1 MEHFPFLQLSVTRL
15 RELKATL
22 TKFSRCPGEPAEM
35 QLLAQEVSG
44 GASDPRKPLRCGCC
58 WLRGPPWNNKR
69 VQDVTE
75 ATQLGVTGFINQ
87 GLPAV
92 RAHLLFTAPSEQS
105 FCVHTSACVTR
116 ADLGRLGGR
125 PGTPASW
132 PQGCWGPLIPRG
144 HRLPSNF
151 PTPWLIL
158 CSVQADG
165 CFRLCFSPGWLN
177 PEGLT
182 PKFSFH
188 ANHRGLCE
196 NADFPV
202 Q

>member
-1 MEHFPFLQLSVTRL
+1 
-15 RELKATL
+15 
-22 TKFSRCPGEPAEM
+22 M

-58 WLRGPPWNNKR
+58 WLRGPPWSNKR

-75 ATQLGVTGFINQ
+75 ATQLGVTGFK
-87 GLPAV
+87 P
-92 RAHLLFTAPSEQS
+92 R
-105 FCVHTSACVTR
+105 SACSQSPSSLHRTLGAVLLCSHVSLHD
-116 ADLGRLGGR
+116 AGRLGSAGR
-125 PGTPASW
+125 EARDACLLVPK
-132 PQGCWGPLIPRG
+132 GCWGHLIPRG
-144 HRLPSNF
+144 HCLPSNF
-151 PTPWLIL
+151 LTPWFVL

-165 CFRLCFSPGWLN
+165 YSRLCFSPGRLN

-188 ANHRGLCE
+188 ANHRGLCK
-196 NADFPV
+196 NADFPL

>member
-75 ATQLGVTGFINQ
+75 ATQLGVTGFK
-87 GLPAV
+87 P
-92 RAHLLFTAPSEQS
+92 R
-105 FCVHTSACVTR
+105 SACSQSPSSLHRTLGAVLLCSHVSLR
-116 ADLGRLGGR
+116 DAGRLGSAGR
-125 PGTPASW
+125 EARDACLLAPGVLGASYPQRTPPALKFPDTLAHLVLS
-132 PQGCWGPLIPRG
+132 
-144 HRLPSNF
+144 PS
-151 PTPWLIL
+151 
-158 CSVQADG
+158 
-165 CFRLCFSPGWLN
+165 
-177 PEGLT
+177 
-182 PKFSFH
+182 
-188 ANHRGLCE
+188 
-196 NADFPV
+196 
-202 Q
+202 